1 MKRQILF
8 SLSIV
13 ALGIPALA
21 NADLAAIIEDCNGCH
36 GEGGVSQWTDMPTI
50 AGLGEFVFADAMYV
64 YQDEARPCADSEYRI
79 GDTSRPVTNM
89 CKAAAALTADQIDAL
104 AAEYGNMEWVKATQ
118 EFDAEKAAAGEA
130 VHMDACDRCH
140 SDAGT
145 NPDDE
150 ASMLG
155 GQLMGYMRTTF
166 EQYAAGERE
175 QPRKMKEALDAL
187 SADEIEAL
195 VHYYGSI
202 Q

>member
-1 MKRQILF
+1 MKCRILF

-13 ALGIPALA
+13 ALGIPTPAT
-21 NADLAAIIEDCNGCH
+21 ADLAAVIEDCNGCH
-36 GEGGVSQWTDMPTI
+36 GGGGVSEWSDMPSI
-50 AGLGEFVFADAMYV
+50 AGLGEFVIADALYI
-64 YQDEARPCADSEYRI
+64 YQDEARPCADSEYRQ

-89 CKAAAALTADQIDAL
+89 CKVAAGLSDDDIDAL
-104 AAEYGNMEWVKATQ
+104 AAEYGNMQWVRAKQ
-118 EFDAEKAAAGEA
+118 GFDADKAARGEA

-145 NPDDE
+145 NPNDE
-150 ASMLG
+150 TSMLG
-155 GQLMGYMRTTF
+155 GQQMDYLRTTL
-166 EQYAAGERE
+166 EQYVAGARG
-175 QPRKMKEALDAL
+175 QPRKMQEAVDAL